1 MKKTTLTQ
9 WTDKEFKA
17 YLFMY
22 CALADHIEVREER
35 NHILSLVDRDEFFGI
50 LEEIEEDSDAQGLKK
65 IKKHVKNANY
75 TAEQSQRLVTEVLAL
90 FMADGK
96 FHRLEKGM
104 YKTLHRILTA

>member
-1 MKKTTLTQ
+1 MKETALTK
-9 WTDKEFKA
+9 WTNKEFKA

-35 NHILSLVDRDEFFGI
+35 DHILSLVGKDEFFSI
-50 LEEIEEDSDAQGLKK
+50 LKEIEEDSDKQGLKK
-65 IKKHVKNANY
+65 ISAYVKQ
-75 TAEQSQRLVTEVLAL
+75 AEFTPKQSQRLLTEVLAL

-104 YKTLHRILTA
+104 YKTLQRVLTA